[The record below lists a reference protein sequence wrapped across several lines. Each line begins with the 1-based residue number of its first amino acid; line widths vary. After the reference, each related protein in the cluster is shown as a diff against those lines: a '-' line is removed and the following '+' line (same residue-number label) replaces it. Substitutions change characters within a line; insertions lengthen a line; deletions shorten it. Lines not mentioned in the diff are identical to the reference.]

1 MRKYLLCQS
10 EDASKKIGIRLR
22 EMRSIKNLIILD
34 NVPQKRTND
43 IRKSLGKDGQMGI
56 DIVEFD
62 NDTKGLKDY
71 LN

>member
-1 MRKYLLCQS
+1 
-10 EDASKKIGIRLR
+10 
-22 EMRSIKNLIILD
+22 MRSIKNLIILD